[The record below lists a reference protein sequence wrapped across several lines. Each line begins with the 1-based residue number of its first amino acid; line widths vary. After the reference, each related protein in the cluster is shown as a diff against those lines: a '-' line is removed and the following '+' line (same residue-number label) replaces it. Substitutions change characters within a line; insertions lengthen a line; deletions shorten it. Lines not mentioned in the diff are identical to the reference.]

1 MLINSEILQTA
12 SLSLTVSVASTLLAT
27 LFGLPLG
34 IFLGLSSQ
42 KGIRIGRSIVS
53 TFTGLPPVVV
63 GLFVYILLSASG
75 PLGNMRLLF
84 TPAAM
89 ILAQIIIVLP
99 IIAAVVFPAVNT
111 VAEEISETC
120 RGLNLPKGRIFKL
133 LMAECRFVMLAAIL
147 QGFGRAISEVGAV
160 MLVGG
165 NIRFSTRVLTT
176 AIVLETS
183 KGEYTNSLTLAAILI
198 GISLTINLFAGKY
211 REVDR

>member
-1 MLINSEILQTA
+1 MAMNSEILQIA

-42 KGIRIGRSIVS
+42 RGIGIGRSIVS

-75 PLGNMRLLF
+75 PLGNLRLLF
-84 TPAAM
+84 TPTAM
-89 ILAQIIIVLP
+89 VLAQIIIVMP

-111 VAEEISETC
+111 VSEEISETC
-120 RGLNLPKGRIFKL
+120 RGLNLSKGKTFKL
-133 LMAECRFVMLAAIL
+133 LMSECRFVMLAAIL
-147 QGFGRAISEVGAV
+147 QGFGRAVSEVGAV

-183 KGEYTNSLTLAAILI
+183 KGEYANSLSLAAILI
-198 GISLTINLFAGKY
+198 GVSLVINLFAGRY
-211 REVDR
+211 REAGR